1 MSTEKKSSHNFFKD
15 LFSNLFGSK
24 DEESEK
30 RRKIKSISKKFN
42 KSKYN
47 KYYKFSSNEISP
59 SFPKLFYDI
68 YKIILPSQRMFES
81 YKNPAIFKKIVIHHF
96 IPDDLKQIEASLTEE
111 NLKSLAKEIPIDR
124 LKTTAEE
131 RLTAFNDFFTAEI
144 VTKIETSYKQLM
156 AFKDFCEFD
165 YFFMLKKFNKSL
177 SESNI
182 NQISSFE
189 KISAEYIADDIKD
202 FADIIYSM
210 PDFQDWSELFD
221 ILKYMRGS
229 SSISPSTWKKIIA
242 KITSLRLSNALQMM
256 IQMITNDP
264 NYIII
269 KKEPVQ
275 PITERYLESMRS
287 ETTSV
292 ISKLVAQDK
301 SNKTAASLSEL
312 FGNNSVEL
320 LKYYTEETSQEL
332 KSKQLSPFT
341 YCNAL
346 NYLKAFMIYIA
357 KTELRDFYD
366 IIIVR
371 GKWESPVLC
380 TPVSNAYHSL
390 TFVSD
395 KITMFDEELAETKP
409 TGMKIKNL
417 LPKAAR
423 DNSSRNI
430 INRVVSDTNN
440 MAFEIINTTMRNII
454 IIGKIIKSLVDD
466 LSKPKPEMLTNWHE
480 VEHFCEEPMRPYLIK
495 LYKKIYQFNVLIKSN
510 IAKE

>member
-1 MSTEKKSSHNFFKD
+1 M
-15 LFSNLFGSK
+15 
-24 DEESEK
+24 
-30 RRKIKSISKKFN
+30 
-42 KSKYN
+42 
-47 KYYKFSSNEISP
+47 
-59 SFPKLFYDI
+59 
-68 YKIILPSQRMFES
+68 
-81 YKNPAIFKKIVIHHF
+81 
-96 IPDDLKQIEASLTEE
+96 
-111 NLKSLAKEIPIDR
+111 
-124 LKTTAEE
+124 KT
-131 RLTAFNDFFTAEI
+131 
-144 VTKIETSYKQLM
+144 
-156 AFKDFCEFD
+156 
-165 YFFMLKKFNKSL
+165 
-177 SESNI
+177 
-182 NQISSFE
+182 
-189 KISAEYIADDIKD
+189 
-202 FADIIYSM
+202 
-210 PDFQDWSELFD
+210 
-221 ILKYMRGS
+221 S
-229 SSISPSTWKKIIA
+229 SSITPSTWKKIIT

-264 NYIII
+264 NYVIV

-275 PITERYLESMRS
+275 PITERYLETMRA

-292 ISKLVAQDK
+292 ISKLVTQDK
-301 SNKTAASLSEL
+301 LNKTSASLSEL
-312 FGNNSVEL
+312 FGNNSVQL

-332 KSKQLSPFT
+332 KSKQLSPFS

-357 KTELRDFYD
+357 KSELRDFYD

-380 TPVSNAYHSL
+380 APVSNAYHSL

-480 VEHFCEEPMRPYLIK
+480 VEHFCEEPIRSYLIK
-495 LYKKIYQFNVLIKSN
+495 LYKKIYQFNVLIQSN
-510 IAKE
+510 TSKE